1 MASST
6 VTSKG
11 QITIPKMIRERFG
24 LREGS
29 VLEFIVDE
37 DGRILLRPRAD
48 DGLDRIFGAL
58 RDFAPKR
65 PISVEKMKAAVRARA
80 ARKARGTRE

>member
-11 QITIPKMIRERFG
+11 QVTIPKAIRERLG
-24 LREGS
+24 LEEGS

-37 DGRILLRPRAD
+37 AGRVILRPRAD
-48 DGLDRIFGAL
+48 DGLDRAFGAL
-58 RDFAPKR
+58 REFAPKR
-65 PISVEKMKAAVRARA
+65 PVSVEEMKSAVKARA
-80 ARKARGTRE
+80 ARKGRGKKR

>member
-11 QITIPKMIRERFG
+11 QITIPKAIRERLG
-24 LREGS
+24 LEEGS

-37 DGRILLRPRAD
+37 SGQVFLRPRAD
-48 DGLDRIFGAL
+48 DGMDRVFGAL
-58 RDFAPKR
+58 REFAPKR
-65 PISVEKMKAAVRARA
+65 PVTVDEMKAVVKARA
-80 ARKARGTRE
+80 ARKARGGTR